1 MVDMRSASRVL
12 ALALLAL
19 AQHTGSTRHDNGLH
33 PVGGSANMPHVPVHL
48 ERRVI
53 SFRPDERGKV
63 PMIMTDPGLPP
74 GYGSRPGEAM
84 PRADRAPA
92 YNLCTHDETWLGRY
106 CSPAED
112 EVTSRT
118 MIDECEHMLWGHP
131 SAVILHGATAT
142 SLLNPSRHTVRRFVV
157 CPIYWICEQRHQP
170 DRAGRIRATCVLHR
184 QIPDHQVLMN
194 GLHDQG
200 YIKGLGSF
208 YIDVN
213 RPLPTHANAA
223 IGLSATADDG
233 ASSSASLTLPDFT
246 VYVDPEVK
254 WWDV

>member
-1 MVDMRSASRVL
+1 MVDMRSASRAM

-19 AQHTGSTRHDNGLH
+19 AQHTSSTRHDIDLR
-33 PVGGSANMPHVPVHL
+33 PAGGSANMPHVPVHL

-92 YNLCTHDETWLGRY
+92 DNLCTHDETWLGRY
-106 CSPAED
+106 CNPPED
-112 EVTSRT
+112 DVTSRT

-142 SLLNPSRHTVRRFVV
+142 SLPSPSRHAVGRSVV

-170 DRAGRIRATCVLHR
+170 DRAGRIRATCVPHR